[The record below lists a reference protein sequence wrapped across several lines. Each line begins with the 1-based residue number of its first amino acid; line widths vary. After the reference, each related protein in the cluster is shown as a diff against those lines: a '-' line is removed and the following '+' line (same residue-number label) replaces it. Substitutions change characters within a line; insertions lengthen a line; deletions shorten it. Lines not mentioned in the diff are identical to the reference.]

1 MLLVVGLGLGYFR
14 HILGNVGEGADI
26 LSNLNPH
33 MILFI
38 FIPVLIF
45 ESGFNCDWYTFK
57 KEIVNILLL
66 AGPGVLW
73 GAVLIAICFKS
84 ILGYDDIS
92 WYEAMT
98 LGCVLSATDPV
109 AVVALLKQLGASVR
123 FNTLIEGES
132 LLNDGTAMVFFML
145 FLDMVKGKASTT
157 TDVIVSFVR
166 IGLGG
171 PLLGI
176 GVGMVAAHYLKKV
189 VRDDVMTANIT
200 FLACYFCFWLAE
212 YTFLKVS
219 GILSLVVLGLFLS
232 AVARTRI
239 HP

>member
-1 MLLVVGLGLGYFR
+1 MVGMALGHFR
-14 HILGNVGEGADI
+14 HYLSAVGDGADI
-26 LSNLNPH
+26 MSKMNPH
-33 MILFI
+33 MILFV
-38 FIPVLIF
+38 FIPILIF
-45 ESGFNCDWYTFK
+45 ESGFNCDWYVFK

-66 AGPGVLW
+66 AAPGVLW
-73 GAVLIAICFKS
+73 GALLIAFCFKS
-84 ILGYDDIS
+84 ILGYEELS
-92 WYEAMT
+92 WNEALT

-109 AVVALLKQLGASVR
+109 AVVALLKELGASVR

-132 LLNDGTAMVFFML
+132 LLNDGTAMVFFMM
-145 FLDMVKGKASTT
+145 FLEMVKGNTSTAGA
-157 TDVIVSFVR
+157 VIMNFIR

-171 PLLGI
+171 PLLGVC
-176 GVGMVAAHYLKKV
+176 VGLVAAYYLKKV

-219 GILSLVVLGLFLS
+219 GILSIVVLGLFLS
-232 AVARTRI
+232 AMARTRI